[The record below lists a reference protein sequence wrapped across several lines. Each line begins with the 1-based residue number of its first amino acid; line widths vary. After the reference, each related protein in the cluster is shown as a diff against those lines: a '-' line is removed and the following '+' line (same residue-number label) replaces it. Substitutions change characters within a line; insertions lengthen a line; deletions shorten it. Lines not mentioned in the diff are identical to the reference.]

1 MIKVINENVIRC
13 DNCTLITE
21 DTGLLR
27 EDISMYRNIH
37 KPIIEAIIRMK
48 KSKYYR
54 LVNLGTYNFNMV
66 EITIKEIHE
75 LCENDEDFSLKKIEK
90 YLYIGEEKEND

>member
-27 EDISMYRNIH
+27 EDINMYKNIH

-54 LVNLGTYNFNMV
+54 LVNLGTYNFNII

-75 LCENDEDFSLKKIEK
+75 LCKKDEYFSLKKIEK
-90 YLYIGEEKEND
+90 YLYMGDGKDD